1 MSNKNFKSVQCT
13 HPDGREEWY
22 QDGRLH
28 RVGGPAIVH
37 ADGSAE
43 WYLHGQRFDSEED
56 HQNARELARHDD
68 HTLYRVSVPGQPALY
83 VAGCRRLTLSEAR
96 NHWREG
102 NSNRPPFIQALAKE
116 V

>member
-43 WYLHGQRFDSEED
+43 WYRDGWLHREDGPAIVRPGGHEEWYLHGQRFDSEDD
-56 HQNARELARHDD
+56 HQNAREL
-68 HTLYRVSVPGQPALY
+68 TSPG
-83 VAGCRRLTLSEAR
+83 V
-96 NHWREG
+96 
-102 NSNRPPFIQALAKE
+102 
-116 V
+116 